1 MLQQIQ
7 GDLLNQGVAL
17 STILRKAK
25 VLASQLRS
33 EELSNWV
40 SQELDGYKS
49 NDNLPDYR
57 VFSTSCFG
65 TWTNGYWVVKSRGV
79 PLSRIKDKGTK
90 ESSFQVPCKRGHTNG
105 SAACCRF

>member
-7 GDLLNQGVAL
+7 SDLLNQEVAL

-40 SQELDGYKS
+40 SQELDGYNS
-49 NDNLPDYR
+49 SANLPDYR
-57 VFSTSCFG
+57 IMSTGCFG
-65 TWTNGYWVVKSRGV
+65 AWTNGYWIVK
-79 PLSRIKDKGTK
+79 
-90 ESSFQVPCKRGHTNG
+90 GHGG
-105 SAACCRF
+105 SCGLGRRFGQGC